1 VKGGRVRMGWTS
13 DGMAGCEEGE
23 MNVRE
28 GKKDNFS
35 VIFEGLGVT

>member
-1 VKGGRVRMGWTS
+1 MGWTS
-13 DGMAGCEEGE
+13 DGMAGCGEGG

-35 VIFEGLGVT
+35 VILEGLGVT